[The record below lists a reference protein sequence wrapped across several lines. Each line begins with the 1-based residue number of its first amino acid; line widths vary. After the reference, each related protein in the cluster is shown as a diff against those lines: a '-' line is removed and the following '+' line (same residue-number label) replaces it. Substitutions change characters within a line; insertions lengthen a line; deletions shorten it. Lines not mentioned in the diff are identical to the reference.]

1 MLISPRLQ
9 RSVFTTAFV
18 TCGLVTLLV
27 GGAFNYVMFLWAKHA
42 VDLEL
47 SLVLTLI
54 GVLVLAV
61 AFLPDDWPRG
71 DTGGSSRRR
80 LSFRFLLGFA
90 GLGFVL
96 GLFVTLSPPRTFQSI
111 REAIFWLCPAGTF
124 GMLNGSSFGAVLFTA
139 FVNGAIFGALGGV
152 MGTVLSPVLNLT

>member
-1 MLISPRLQ
+1 MGWHLVLHRYSQMRRRSLTIMPVFAGVGRYFQSTEMLISPRLQ

-42 VDLEL
+42 VDLKL

-54 GVLVLAV
+54 GVLVLAI

-96 GLFVTLSPPRTFQSI
+96 GLFVTLSPPRT
-111 REAIFWLCPAGTF
+111 
-124 GMLNGSSFGAVLFTA
+124 
-139 FVNGAIFGALGGV
+139 
-152 MGTVLSPVLNLT
+152 